1 MVTLARRRGL
11 SKPILIL
18 VGVLV
23 VAVAVWWF
31 LVRSDAPPA
40 PALATAIETAAAAQ
54 ATTTAP
60 PATTALPAT
69 TTAPPATTALP
80 ATTTAAPA
88 TTGPPATTAPPA
100 TTVAPTADPSGTW
113 IVDPDIGSFQDFT
126 SSWVGYRIDEEL
138 GRGIGATTAV
148 GRTPLVTGTVELD
161 NGVAASAEVTAD
173 LRGLKSDRTSRDGKV
188 LEVLHV
194 DQHPEAVFVMAEP
207 VPLTTN
213 ATEMSATVPGT
224 LTVNG
229 VSVAVEAT
237 LEVTLVGDVLAVVG
251 TLPVV
256 LADHDVVAPSASIV
270 ISVADS
276 GVAAAGSAPC
286 SRICRAAASP
296 DCRV

>member
-1 MVTLARRRGL
+1 MTLARRRDL
-11 SKPILIL
+11 SKTILIL

-40 PALATAIETAAAAQ
+40 PDLATAIETAAAAQ
-54 ATTTAP
+54 ATTTVA
-60 PATTALPAT
+60 PATTAMAAT
-69 TTAPPATTALP
+69 TTVAPATTAMA

-88 TTGPPATTAPPA
+88 TTAPPVTTAPPA

-148 GRTPLVTGTVELD
+148 GRTPLVTGTVEVD

-207 VPLTTN
+207 VPLTTG

-276 GVAAAGSAPC
+276 GVVEFQLFLT
-286 SRICRAAASP
+286 RA
-296 DCRV
+296 VGGTG

>member
-11 SKPILIL
+11 SRTVLILI
-18 VGVLV
+18 GVLV

-40 PALATAIETAAAAQ
+40 PDLATAIETAAAAQ
-54 ATTTAP
+54 ATTTVAP
-60 PATTALPAT
+60 ATTVMAATTTVAPATTAMA
-69 TTAPPATTALP
+69 
-80 ATTTAAPA
+80 ATTTAA
-88 TTGPPATTAPPA
+88 PATTAPPA

-148 GRTPLVTGTVELD
+148 GRTPLVTGTVEVS

-207 VPLTTN
+207 VPLTTG

-251 TLPVV
+251 SLPVV

-276 GVAAAGSAPC
+276 GVVEFQLFLT
-286 SRICRAAASP
+286 RA
-296 DCRV
+296 VGGTG

>member
-18 VGVLV
+18 VGVLL

-40 PALATAIETAAAAQ
+40 PDLATAIETAAAAQ
-54 ATTTAP
+54 ATTTVA
-60 PATTALPAT
+60 PATTAMAAT
-69 TTAPPATTALP
+69 TTVTPATTAMA

-88 TTGPPATTAPPA
+88 TTAPPVTTAPPA

-148 GRTPLVTGTVELD
+148 GRTPLVTGTVEVD

-207 VPLTTN
+207 VPLTTG

-251 TLPVV
+251 SLPVV

-276 GVAAAGSAPC
+276 GVVEFQLFLT
-286 SRICRAAASP
+286 RA
-296 DCRV
+296 VGGTG

>member
-40 PALATAIETAAAAQ
+40 PDLATAIETAAAAQ
-54 ATTTAP
+54 ATTTVA
-60 PATTALPAT
+60 PATTAMAAT
-69 TTAPPATTALP
+69 TTVAPATTAMA

-88 TTGPPATTAPPA
+88 TTAPPVTTAPPA

-148 GRTPLVTGTVELD
+148 GRTPLVTGTVEVS

-251 TLPVV
+251 SLPVV

-276 GVAAAGSAPC
+276 GTVEFQLFLT
-286 SRICRAAASP
+286 RAVG
-296 DCRV
+296 DTG

>member
-40 PALATAIETAAAAQ
+40 PDLATAIETAAAAQ
-54 ATTTAP
+54 ATTTVAP
-60 PATTALPAT
+60 ATTVMAATTTVAPATTAMA
-69 TTAPPATTALP
+69 
-80 ATTTAAPA
+80 ATTTAA
-88 TTGPPATTAPPA
+88 PATTAPPA

-148 GRTPLVTGTVELD
+148 GRTPLVTGTVEVS

-229 VSVAVEAT
+229 VSVSVEAT
-237 LEVTLVGDVLAVVG
+237 FEVTLVGDVLAVVG

-256 LADHDVVAPSASIV
+256 LADHNVVAPSASIV

-276 GVAAAGSAPC
+276 GTVEFQLFLT
-286 SRICRAAASP
+286 RAVG
-296 DCRV
+296 DTG

>member
-40 PALATAIETAAAAQ
+40 PDLATAIETAAAAQ
-54 ATTTAP
+54 
-60 PATTALPAT
+60 AT

-100 TTVAPTADPSGTW
+100 TTVAATADPSGTW
-113 IVDPDIGSFQDFT
+113 MVDPEIGSFQDF
-126 SSWVGYRIDEEL
+126 
-138 GRGIGATTAV
+138 TAV

-256 LADHDVVAPSASIV
+256 LADHDVAAPSASIV

-276 GVAAAGSAPC
+276 GVVEFQLFLTRAAGGTG
-286 SRICRAAASP
+286 
-296 DCRV
+296 

>member
-1 MVTLARRRGL
+1 MTLARRRGL
-11 SKPILIL
+11 SKTILIL

-40 PALATAIETAAAAQ
+40 PDLATAIETAAAAQ

-100 TTVAPTADPSGTW
+100 TTVAATADPSGTW
-113 IVDPDIGSFQDFT
+113 MVDPEIGSFQDFT

-148 GRTPLVTGTVELD
+148 GRTPLVTGTVEVS

-207 VPLTTN
+207 VPLTTG

-251 TLPVV
+251 SLPVV

-276 GVAAAGSAPC
+276 GVVEFQLFLT
-286 SRICRAAASP
+286 RA
-296 DCRV
+296 VGGTG

>member
-11 SKPILIL
+11 SKTILIL

-40 PALATAIETAAAAQ
+40 PDLATAIETAAAAQ
-54 ATTTAP
+54 ATTTVA
-60 PATTALPAT
+60 PATTAMA
-69 TTAPPATTALP
+69 

-88 TTGPPATTAPPA
+88 TTAPPDTPAPPA
-100 TTVAPTADPSGTW
+100 TPVAPTADPSGTW

-126 SSWVGYRIDEEL
+126 SSWVGFRIDEEL

-194 DQHPEAVFVMAEP
+194 AQHPEAVFVMVEP
-207 VPLTTN
+207 DPLTAG
-213 ATEMSATVPGT
+213 ATEMSAPVPGT

-256 LADHDVVAPSASIV
+256 LADHDVAAPSASIV

-276 GVAAAGSAPC
+276 GVVEFQLFLTRAAGGTG
-286 SRICRAAASP
+286 
-296 DCRV
+296 

>member
-1 MVTLARRRGL
+1 MTLARRRGL
-11 SKPILIL
+11 SRTVLILI
-18 VGVLV
+18 GVLV

-40 PALATAIETAAAAQ
+40 PDLATAIETAAAAQ
-54 ATTTAP
+54 ATTTA
-60 PATTALPAT
+60 A
-69 TTAPPATTALP
+69 PATTALP
-80 ATTTAAPA
+80 ATTTAA
-88 TTGPPATTAPPA
+88 PATTAPPA

-148 GRTPLVTGTVELD
+148 GRTPLVTGTVEVS

-229 VSVAVEAT
+229 VSVSVEAT
-237 LEVTLVGDVLAVVG
+237 FEVTLVGDVLAVVG

-256 LADHDVVAPSASIV
+256 LADHNVVAPSASIV

-276 GVAAAGSAPC
+276 GTVEFQLFLT
-286 SRICRAAASP
+286 RAVG
-296 DCRV
+296 DTG

>member
-11 SKPILIL
+11 SRTVLILI
-18 VGVLV
+18 GVLV

-40 PALATAIETAAAAQ
+40 PDLATAIETAAAAQ
-54 ATTTAP
+54 ATTTVAP
-60 PATTALPAT
+60 ATTVMAATTTVAPATTAMA
-69 TTAPPATTALP
+69 

-88 TTGPPATTAPPA
+88 TTAPPVTTAPPA

-148 GRTPLVTGTVELD
+148 GRTPLVTGTVEVD

-207 VPLTTN
+207 VPLTTG

-251 TLPVV
+251 SLPVV

-276 GVAAAGSAPC
+276 GVVEFQLFLT
-286 SRICRAAASP
+286 RA
-296 DCRV
+296 VGGTG

>member
-18 VGVLV
+18 VGVLL

-40 PALATAIETAAAAQ
+40 PDLATAIETAAAAQ
-54 ATTTAP
+54 ATTTVAP
-60 PATTALPAT
+60 ATTVMAATTTVAPATTAMA
-69 TTAPPATTALP
+69 

-88 TTGPPATTAPPA
+88 TTAPPVTTAPPA

-148 GRTPLVTGTVELD
+148 GRTPLVTGTVEVD

-207 VPLTTN
+207 VPLTTG

-251 TLPVV
+251 SLPVV

-276 GVAAAGSAPC
+276 GVVEFQLFLT
-286 SRICRAAASP
+286 RA
-296 DCRV
+296 VGGTG

>member
-40 PALATAIETAAAAQ
+40 PDLATAIETAAAAQ
-54 ATTTAP
+54 ATTTVA
-60 PATTALPAT
+60 PATTAMAAT
-69 TTAPPATTALP
+69 TTVTPATTAMA

-88 TTGPPATTAPPA
+88 TTAPPVTTAPPA

-148 GRTPLVTGTVELD
+148 GRTPLVTGTVEVD

-207 VPLTTN
+207 VPLTTG

-251 TLPVV
+251 SLPVV

-276 GVAAAGSAPC
+276 GVVEFQLFLT
-286 SRICRAAASP
+286 RA
-296 DCRV
+296 VGGTG

>member
-1 MVTLARRRGL
+1 VVTVAERRGL
-11 SKPILIL
+11 PRPILIL
-18 VGVLV
+18 VGILV

-40 PALATAIETAAAAQ
+40 PDLATAVETAAAAQ
-54 ATTTAP
+54 ATTTA
-60 PATTALPAT
+60 A
-69 TTAPPATTALP
+69 P

-88 TTGPPATTAPPA
+88 TTTA
-100 TTVAPTADPSGTW
+100 APTADPSGTW
-113 IVDPDIGSFQDFT
+113 TVDPDIGSFQDFT

-148 GRTPLVTGTVELD
+148 GRTPLVTGTVEVRS
-161 NGVAASAEVTAD
+161 GVAASAQVTAD
-173 LRGLKSDRTSRDGKV
+173 LRGLTSDRVHRDGKV
-188 LEVLHV
+188 FEVLHV
-194 DQHPEAVFVMAEP
+194 DRHPEAVFVMADP
-207 VPLTTN
+207 VPLTAG

-229 VSVAVEAT
+229 VSVAVEAA

-276 GVAAAGSAPC
+276 GVVEFQLFLT
-286 SRICRAAASP
+286 RAVG
-296 DCRV
+296 DTG

>member
-1 MVTLARRRGL
+1 MTLARRRGL
-11 SKPILIL
+11 SKTILIL

-40 PALATAIETAAAAQ
+40 PDLATAIETAAAAQ

-69 TTAPPATTALP
+69 TTAAPATTALP

-100 TTVAPTADPSGTW
+100 TTVAATADPSGTW
-113 IVDPDIGSFQDFT
+113 MVDPEIGSFQDFT

-148 GRTPLVTGTVELD
+148 GRTPLVTGTVEVD

-194 DQHPEAVFVMAEP
+194 DQHPEAVFVMVEP
-207 VPLTTN
+207 VPLTAG

-251 TLPVV
+251 SLPVV

-276 GVAAAGSAPC
+276 GVVEFQLFLTRAAGGTG
-286 SRICRAAASP
+286 
-296 DCRV
+296 

>member
-40 PALATAIETAAAAQ
+40 PDLATAIETAAAAQ
-54 ATTTAP
+54 ATTTVA
-60 PATTALPAT
+60 PATTAMAAT
-69 TTAPPATTALP
+69 TTVTPATTAMA

-88 TTGPPATTAPPA
+88 TTAPPVTTAPPA

-148 GRTPLVTGTVELD
+148 GRTPLVTGTVEVD

-194 DQHPEAVFVMAEP
+194 DQHPVAVFVMAEP
-207 VPLTTN
+207 VPLTTG

-251 TLPVV
+251 SLPVV

-276 GVAAAGSAPC
+276 GVVEFQLFLT
-286 SRICRAAASP
+286 RA
-296 DCRV
+296 VGGTG

>member
-40 PALATAIETAAAAQ
+40 PDLATAIETAAAAQ
-54 ATTTAP
+54 ATTTVAP
-60 PATTALPAT
+60 ATTVMAATTTVAPATTAMA
-69 TTAPPATTALP
+69 
-80 ATTTAAPA
+80 ATTTAA
-88 TTGPPATTAPPA
+88 PATTAPPA

-148 GRTPLVTGTVELD
+148 GRTPLVTGTVEVD

-207 VPLTTN
+207 VPLTTG

-251 TLPVV
+251 SLPVV

-276 GVAAAGSAPC
+276 GVVEFQLFLT
-286 SRICRAAASP
+286 RAMG
-296 DCRV
+296 DTG

>member
-1 MVTLARRRGL
+1 MAGRRGL
-11 SKPILIL
+11 PKPILIL
-18 VGVLV
+18 VGILV

-31 LVRSDAPPA
+31 LVRSDAPSA
-40 PALATAIETAAAAQ
+40 PDLATAAETAAAAQ
-54 ATTTAP
+54 ASTTSAASATTMQATTTAA
-60 PATTALPAT
+60 PATTAS
-69 TTAPPATTALP
+69 P

-88 TTGPPATTAPPA
+88 TTASPA

-113 IVDPDIGSFQDFT
+113 TVDPDIGSFHDFT

-138 GRGIGATTAV
+138 GKGIGATTAV
-148 GRTPLVTGTVELD
+148 GRTPLVTGTVEVRS
-161 NGVAASAEVTAD
+161 GVAASAEITAD
-173 LRGLKSDRTSRDGKV
+173 LRGLASDRIYRDGKV
-188 LEVLHV
+188 FEVLHV
-194 DQHPEAVFVMAEP
+194 DRHPEAVFVMAEP
-207 VPLTTN
+207 VPLTAG

-229 VSVAVEAT
+229 VSVAVDAA

-276 GVAAAGSAPC
+276 GVVEFQLFLT
-286 SRICRAAASP
+286 RA
-296 DCRV
+296 VGGTG

>member
-40 PALATAIETAAAAQ
+40 PDLATAIETAAAAQ
-54 ATTTAP
+54 ATTTVAP
-60 PATTALPAT
+60 ATTVMAATTTVAPATTAMA
-69 TTAPPATTALP
+69 

-88 TTGPPATTAPPA
+88 TTAPPVTTAPPA

-148 GRTPLVTGTVELD
+148 GRTPLVTGTVEVD

-207 VPLTTN
+207 VPLTTG

-251 TLPVV
+251 SLPVV

-276 GVAAAGSAPC
+276 GVVEFQLFLT
-286 SRICRAAASP
+286 RA
-296 DCRV
+296 VGGTG

>member
-11 SKPILIL
+11 SRTVLILI
-18 VGVLV
+18 GVLV

-40 PALATAIETAAAAQ
+40 PDLATAIETAAAAQ
-54 ATTTAP
+54 ATTTA
-60 PATTALPAT
+60 A
-69 TTAPPATTALP
+69 P
-80 ATTTAAPA
+80 ATTTAA
-88 TTGPPATTAPPA
+88 PATTAPPA

-148 GRTPLVTGTVELD
+148 GRTPLVTGTVEVS

-229 VSVAVEAT
+229 VSVSVEAT
-237 LEVTLVGDVLAVVG
+237 FEVTLVGDVLAVVG

-256 LADHDVVAPSASIV
+256 LADHNVVAPSASIV

-276 GVAAAGSAPC
+276 GTVEFQLFLT
-286 SRICRAAASP
+286 RAMG
-296 DCRV
+296 DTG

>member
-11 SKPILIL
+11 SRTVLILI
-18 VGVLV
+18 GVLV

-40 PALATAIETAAAAQ
+40 PDLATAIETAAAAQ
-54 ATTTAP
+54 ATTTA
-60 PATTALPAT
+60 A
-69 TTAPPATTALP
+69 PATTALP

-88 TTGPPATTAPPA
+88 TTALPATTTAAPATTAPPA

-148 GRTPLVTGTVELD
+148 GRTPLVTGTVEVS

-229 VSVAVEAT
+229 VSVSVEAT
-237 LEVTLVGDVLAVVG
+237 FEVTLVGDVLAVVG

-256 LADHDVVAPSASIV
+256 LADHNVVAPSASIV

-276 GVAAAGSAPC
+276 GTVEFQLFLT
-286 SRICRAAASP
+286 RAVG
-296 DCRV
+296 DTG

>member
-1 MVTLARRRGL
+1 MTLARRRGL
-11 SKPILIL
+11 SRTVLILI
-18 VGVLV
+18 GVLV

-40 PALATAIETAAAAQ
+40 PDLATAIETAAAAQ
-54 ATTTAP
+54 ATTTA
-60 PATTALPAT
+60 A
-69 TTAPPATTALP
+69 PATTALP

-88 TTGPPATTAPPA
+88 TTALPATTTAAPATTAPPA

-113 IVDPDIGSFQDFT
+113 IVDPDIGLFQDFT

-148 GRTPLVTGTVELD
+148 GRTPLVTGTVEVS

-229 VSVAVEAT
+229 VSVSVEAT
-237 LEVTLVGDVLAVVG
+237 FEVTLVGDVLAVVG

-256 LADHDVVAPSASIV
+256 LADHNVVAPSASIV

-276 GVAAAGSAPC
+276 GTVEFQLFLT
-286 SRICRAAASP
+286 RAMG
-296 DCRV
+296 DTG

>member
-1 MVTLARRRGL
+1 MAGRRGL
-11 SKPILIL
+11 PKPILIL
-18 VGVLV
+18 VGILV

-31 LVRSDAPPA
+31 LVRSDAPSA
-40 PALATAIETAAAAQ
+40 PDLATAAETAAAAQ
-54 ATTTAP
+54 ASTTSAASATTMQATTTAA
-60 PATTALPAT
+60 PATTAS
-69 TTAPPATTALP
+69 P

-88 TTGPPATTAPPA
+88 TTASPA

-113 IVDPDIGSFQDFT
+113 TVDPDIGSFHDFT

-138 GRGIGATTAV
+138 GKGIGATTAV
-148 GRTPLVTGTVELD
+148 GRTPLVTGTVEVRS
-161 NGVAASAEVTAD
+161 GVAASAEITAD
-173 LRGLKSDRTSRDGKV
+173 LRGLASDRIYRDGKV
-188 LEVLHV
+188 FEVLHV
-194 DQHPEAVFVMAEP
+194 DRHPEAVFVMAEP
-207 VPLTTN
+207 VPLTAG

-229 VSVAVEAT
+229 VSVAVEAA

-276 GVAAAGSAPC
+276 GVVEFQLFLT
-286 SRICRAAASP
+286 RA
-296 DCRV
+296 VGGTG